1 MVVFHH
7 PKRLH
12 AESNV
17 ASLIRPARM
26 YEAFSRIGEEVLEIT
41 GNGPERE
48 KKWED
53 LKPRIL
59 SEVGEGVF
67 YSESVNVPPALT
79 WLRKKP
85 HRMNFDYRLIQSIR
99 NAGMPTGLFYRDIH
113 WGFERPRGGGLR
125 PFIKNKCIPVFGRR
139 ELKHYER
146 SVDVLFLP
154 DVRMADYLP
163 LTFAN
168 SEIRSLP
175 PGGEQQENPAR
186 KFSPE
191 GGINLLYVGNI
202 APPIYDLR
210 GYFAASAEEEKVRLK
225 VITRERALKLHGALY
240 EFNDVDGPQVLH
252 AQGQE
257 LQQHYQE
264 ADIALCV
271 WEGVEYH
278 RFVMPVKV
286 YESIAHGVPLIVS
299 SSAEVLARFVER
311 EKIGWVVQNADEF
324 TMLLRR
330 LAEHPGEIVE
340 RRQAVESIRHL
351 HTWDQRAREVVE
363 ALRGA
368 GPAAHTENEITKR

>member
-59 SEVGEGVF
+59 SEAGEGVF

-79 WLRKKP
+79 WLKKKP
-85 HRMNFDYRLIQSIR
+85 HRMNFDYRLIQSLR

-113 WGFERPRGGGLR
+113 WGFKRPRGGGLW
-125 PFIKNKCIPVFGRR
+125 PYIKNKCIPAFGRQ
-139 ELKHYER
+139 ELKCYER
-146 SVDVLFLP
+146 SLDVLFLP

-163 LTFAN
+163 LSFAR
-168 SEIRSLP
+168 SEIFSLP
-175 PGGEQQENPAR
+175 PGGEEQDYPAR
-186 KFSPE
+186 QFSPE

-210 GYFAASAEEEKVRLK
+210 GYFAAGMKEENVRIK
-225 VITRERALKLHGALY
+225 VITRERALKLHGSLY
-240 EFNDVDGPQVLH
+240 EFDDACGPKVIH

-257 LQQHYQE
+257 LHQHYQD

-286 YESIAHGVPLIVS
+286 YESIAHGIPLIVS
-299 SSAEVLARFVER
+299 SSAEVLSRFVESER
-311 EKIGWVVQNADEF
+311 IGWVVQNSDEF
-324 TMLLRR
+324 AILLRR
-330 LAEHPGEIVE
+330 LAEHPEEVAK
-340 RRQAVESIRHL
+340 RQQAVERIRHL

-363 ALRGA
+363 ALRRA
-368 GPAAHTENEITKR
+368 RTNTHEEIEITRK

>member
-17 ASLIRPARM
+17 ASLIRPSRM
-26 YEAFSRIGEEVLEIT
+26 HEAFSRIGEEVLEIT

-48 KKWED
+48 KKWAD

-59 SEVGEGVF
+59 SEAGEGVF

-163 LTFAN
+163 LSFAN

-175 PGGEQQENPAR
+175 PGGEEQENPAR
-186 KFSPE
+186 KFSSE

-210 GYFAASAEEEKVRLK
+210 GYFAAGAEQEKVRLK
-225 VITRERALKLHGALY
+225 VITRERALKLFGDLYRFNGA
-240 EFNDVDGPQVLH
+240 DGPEVLH

-257 LQQHYQE
+257 LNQHYQE

-299 SSAEVLARFVER
+299 SSAEVLASFVER
-311 EKIGWVVQNADEF
+311 EGIGWVVKDSDEF
-324 TMLLRR
+324 AMLLAR
-330 LAEHPGEIVE
+330 LTEHPGEVVE
-340 RRQAVESIRHL
+340 RRQAVEKIRHL

-363 ALRGA
+363 ALREA
-368 GPAAHTENEITKR
+368 EKGPHSENRTMKK

>member
-1 MVVFHH
+1 M
-7 PKRLH
+7 
-12 AESNV
+12 
-17 ASLIRPARM
+17 
-26 YEAFSRIGEEVLEIT
+26 
-41 GNGPERE
+41 
-48 KKWED
+48 
-53 LKPRIL
+53 
-59 SEVGEGVF
+59 
-67 YSESVNVPPALT
+67 
-79 WLRKKP
+79 
-85 HRMNFDYRLIQSIR
+85 
-99 NAGMPTGLFYRDIH
+99 
-113 WGFERPRGGGLR
+113 
-125 PFIKNKCIPVFGRR
+125 
-139 ELKHYER
+139 
-146 SVDVLFLP
+146 
-154 DVRMADYLP
+154 
-163 LTFAN
+163 
-168 SEIRSLP
+168 
-175 PGGEQQENPAR
+175 
-186 KFSPE
+186 
-191 GGINLLYVGNI
+191 GNI

-252 AQGQE
+252 AQGQQ

-311 EKIGWVVQNADEF
+311 EKIGWVVQNTDEF